1 MSALA
6 AGRSAASALPAVSPT
21 DESGR
26 WLEVR
31 EAALTLFSERGYQAT
46 TMKDLATTLGMQAP
60 SLYNHVVSKQ
70 EILRRIM
77 TGGMARLLAYQQEAL
92 AGADS
97 PTEQLRA
104 MTEAHVLLHV
114 HHRRSVIVVNREID
128 NLEEPTRY
136 EVRAQRDV
144 YEQRF
149 RAVIQCGVEERAFT
163 VDSVKLASFAII
175 EMATSVT
182 VWFSEGGPLSAEQVA
197 REFGR
202 MALRIVGAEA
212 PSELLH

>member
-1 MSALA
+1 MMPALA
-6 AGRSAASALPAVSPT
+6 IASLP

-26 WLEVR
+26 WLDVR

-46 TMKDLATTLGMQAP
+46 TMKDLATMLGMQAP

-77 TGGMARLLAYQQEAL
+77 LGGMARLLARQQEAL
-92 AGADS
+92 AAGQTPA
-97 PTEQLRA
+97 ERLRA
-104 MTEAHVLLHV
+104 MTEAHVLIHI
-114 HHRRSVIVVNREID
+114 HHRRSAMVVNREID
-128 NLEEPTRY
+128 NLEEPTRN
-136 EVRAQRDV
+136 EVRAQRDI
-144 YEQRF
+144 YEQGF
-149 RAVIQCGVEERAFT
+149 RGVIQRGVEERAFT

-202 MALRIVGAEA
+202 MALRIVGARA
-212 PSELLH
+212 GS